1 MVTRSRI
8 AAWVATVY
16 ALIAVGL
23 FIAGVP
29 VGWLSP
35 FLAVTAVA
43 KFLAVRWEKA
53 AQREALGVP
62 WVSDAEKDA
71 LDGKA
76 SLAWVVDAVPPP
88 KLERPR

>member
-1 MVTRSRI
+1 MTRSRI

-35 FLAVTAVA
+35 FLVVAAVA

-53 AQREALGVP
+53 ERPLLGMPRLTEAEN
-62 WVSDAEKDA
+62 AA
-71 LDGKA
+71 LKGKA
-76 SLAWVVDAVPPP
+76 SLAAVLDATPR
-88 KLERPR
+88 LEDTR